1 MKRLYKFI
9 TDQFP
14 PVLKSVFNDTLKV
27 DGKWSRTS
35 LTMFTAWIA
44 SLHMAYYDMYK
55 NGFHMEVFLTL
66 VGVALGSKVTDSI
79 SKKINPIPPTPTDPQ
94 PDQPIGPEPEQE
106 EQPK

>member
-1 MKRLYKFI
+1 MKRTYQFLSNM
-9 TDQFP
+9 FP
-14 PVLKSVFNDTLKV
+14 PLLKAILNDTLKV

-35 LTMFTAWIA
+35 LTMFTAWLA

-79 SKKINPIPPTPTDPQ
+79 SKKINPVQTSTPPPQ
-94 PDQPIGPEPEQE
+94 PDKPEE
-106 EQPK
+106 EADPAP

>member
-1 MKRLYKFI
+1 MKRIYNFFA
-9 TDQFP
+9 DNFP
-14 PVLKSVFNDTLKV
+14 QVIKEVFMDTLKV

-79 SKKINPIPPTPTDPQ
+79 SKKINPPTQPAPPAPDKPEEEADPV
-94 PDQPIGPEPEQE
+94 P
-106 EQPK
+106 

>member
-1 MKRLYKFI
+1 MKRFYKFFS
-9 TDQFP
+9 DNVP
-14 PVLKSVFNDTLKV
+14 PVFKSILNDTLKV

-44 SLHMAYYDMYK
+44 SLHMAYYDLYK

-79 SKKINPIPPTPTDPQ
+79 SKKIHKPETTTSTVPPTKASEDE
-94 PDQPIGPEPEQE
+94 DEASKAI
-106 EQPK
+106 

>member
-1 MKRLYKFI
+1 MKRFYKSLSEHV
-9 TDQFP
+9 P
-14 PVLKSVFNDTLKV
+14 PVLKAILVDTLKV
-27 DGKWSRTS
+27 DGRWSRTS

-79 SKKINPIPPTPTDPQ
+79 SKKINPPVPPTQAQ
-94 PDQPIGPEPEQE
+94 PDKPEE
-106 EQPK
+106 EADPVP

>member
-1 MKRLYKFI
+1 MKRIYNFFA
-9 TDQFP
+9 DNFP
-14 PVLKSVFNDTLKV
+14 QVIKEVFMDTLKV

-79 SKKINPIPPTPTDPQ
+79 SKKINPPTPPSPPTPPEEEADPV
-94 PDQPIGPEPEQE
+94 P
-106 EQPK
+106 

>member
-1 MKRLYKFI
+1 MKRFYKFFS
-9 TDQFP
+9 DNVP
-14 PVLKSVFNDTLKV
+14 PVLKSILNDTLKV

-35 LTMFTAWIA
+35 FTMFTAWIA

-79 SKKINPIPPTPTDPQ
+79 SKKISPNTPPAPVPPVDPNKPTEADPIP
-94 PDQPIGPEPEQE
+94 
-106 EQPK
+106 